1 MALSSKQSTDT
12 LTIDTPIVSSVSI
25 SKAKRVLSLAIEYAV
40 LAPSSHNTQPWLF
53 RVNDNSLELYADKER
68 GLNVVDPHDRELIM
82 SCGAALY
89 NLRLALRSFGYTE
102 TTELFPHSN
111 KQKGPNIKDLLAR
124 VTLTGIGHPNKEDK
138 RLFKALPHRHTNR
151 GRFETKPLDA
161 ALVNELELAV
171 SIEGA
176 QLYLT
181 QDLATRQAIADLVA
195 KGDKR
200 QWNDPEFR
208 SEIATWTHANFS
220 KSRDGIPG
228 YALNLNDVASYV
240 TPFMIRRFDMGRGQ
254 AAKDHKLAEGSPAL
268 AVLYTAE
275 DTPYYWLVAGQ
286 ALSHLLVKARVY
298 NFHAS
303 FLNQPIEIGELR
315 TQLTETLGL
324 TGFPQLLLRLGYAEE
339 AKATPRRDVEEV
351 VISD

>member
-1 MALSSKQSTDT
+1 MALSPTNSMNALT
-12 LTIDTPIVSSVSI
+12 LDAPIVSSVSI
-25 SKAKRVLSLAIEYAV
+25 DKAKRVLRLAIEYAV

-53 RVNDNSLELYADKER
+53 RVHDNNLELYADRER
-68 GLNVVDPHDRELIM
+68 GLKVVDPEQRELVM

-89 NLRLALRSFGYTE
+89 NLRLTLRSFGYTE

-111 KQKGPNIKDLLAR
+111 NQKGPNSNDLLAR
-124 VTLTGIGHPNKEDK
+124 VTLTGLGHPNKEDK
-138 RLFKALPHRHTNR
+138 RLFEALPHRHTNR
-151 GRFETKPLDA
+151 GRFEAKPLDA

-176 QLYLT
+176 QLYLS
-181 QDLATRQAIADLVA
+181 QDLAIRQAIADLVA
-195 KGDKR
+195 QGDEH

-208 SEIATWTHANFS
+208 GEIASWTHANFS

-228 YALNLNDVASYV
+228 YALNLSDVASYV
-240 TPFMIRRFDMGRGQ
+240 TPFMIRRFDMGKGQ
-254 AAKDHKLAEGSPAL
+254 AAKDHELAEGSPAL
-268 AVLYTAE
+268 AILYTAE
-275 DTPYYWLVAGQ
+275 DTPYDWLIAGQ
-286 ALSHLLVKARVY
+286 ALSHLLVKARVH

-303 FLNQPIEIGELR
+303 FLNQPLEVDELR
-315 TQLTETLGL
+315 TQLKETLGL

-339 AKATPRRDVEEV
+339 AKATPRRDIEEV

>member
-1 MALSSKQSTDT
+1 MTLSSKQSTDA
-12 LTIDTPIVSSVSI
+12 LTVDTPIVSSVSI

-53 RVNDNSLELYADKER
+53 RVTDNSLELYADKER
-68 GLNVVDPHDRELIM
+68 GLKAVDPHHRELVM

-102 TTELFPHSN
+102 TTELFPN
-111 KQKGPNIKDLLAR
+111 PNSQELLAR

-138 RLFKALPHRHTNR
+138 RLFEALPHRHTHR
-151 GRFETKPLDA
+151 GRFETKPLDT
-161 ALVNELELAV
+161 ALVNKLELAV

-181 QDLATRQAIADLVA
+181 QDLATRQTIADLVA
-195 KGDKR
+195 EGDKR
-200 QWNDPEFR
+200 QWRDPAFR
-208 SEIATWTHANFS
+208 GEIATWTHANFS

-228 YALNLNDVASYV
+228 YALNLNDVASYL
-240 TPFMIRRFDMGRGQ
+240 TPFMIRRFDMGKGQ
-254 AAKDHKLAEGSPAL
+254 AAKDHELAEGSPAL
-268 AVLYTAE
+268 AVLHTAE
-275 DTPYYWLVAGQ
+275 DTPYYWLIAGQ
-286 ALSHLLVKARVY
+286 ALAHLLLKARVH
-298 NFHAS
+298 NVHAS
-303 FLNQPIEIGELR
+303 FLNQPIEVEELR
-315 TQLTETLGL
+315 TQLKEALGI

-339 AKATPRRDVEEV
+339 AKATPRREIEKV